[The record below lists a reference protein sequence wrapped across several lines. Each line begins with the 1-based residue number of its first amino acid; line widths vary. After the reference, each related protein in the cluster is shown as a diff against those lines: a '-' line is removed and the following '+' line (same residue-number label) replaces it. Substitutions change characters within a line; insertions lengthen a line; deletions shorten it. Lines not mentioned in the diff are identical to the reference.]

1 MSFKPKTTADR
12 LSIARDILEAYVD
25 AIEELRVKDSI
36 IVGFQIGNGNDGQPC
51 SLQAINAVKNLA
63 FPAKDA
69 AQDNDT
75 QLVEID

>member
-1 MSFKPKTTADR
+1 MTFKPKTTADR
-12 LSIARDILEAYVD
+12 LTAARDILEAYVD

-51 SLQAINAVKNLA
+51 KLQGINAVRNIT
-63 FPAKDA
+63 FPSKEI

-75 QLVEID
+75 QLVETN